1 MLKRFGHYHSYQRF
15 TNELLAKAPT
25 KQGTR
30 KVPTSVKNGFE
41 NAASSDYGILD
52 SNQPNHAITYGLVC
66 PDCLVEH
73 CRHCKCEKCSKQGKK
88 VNPPQNRIVY
98 SHNDLDNAVRID
110 NQWAEDLQD
119 SKPKKC
125 NCIMSG
131 YTQTTNYCPVHKK
144 KVKKI
149 ELPHNLDHW
158 FGDVTEALNGLLKN
172 K

>member
-1 MLKRFGHYHSYQRF
+1 MTKFRNSRSRAILKFYGEAHVSSY
-15 TNELLAKAPT
+15 TIDILKKYLLAKAPT

-88 VNPPQNRIVY
+88 ALANQANGKVN
-98 SHNDLDNAVRID
+98 
-110 NQWAEDLQD
+110 
-119 SKPKKC
+119 
-125 NCIMSG
+125 
-131 YTQTTNYCPVHKK
+131 T
-144 KVKKI
+144 VKTRK
-149 ELPHNLDHW
+149 ELGEVIGNVWENP
-158 FGDVTEALNGLLKN
+158 ELLIPSN